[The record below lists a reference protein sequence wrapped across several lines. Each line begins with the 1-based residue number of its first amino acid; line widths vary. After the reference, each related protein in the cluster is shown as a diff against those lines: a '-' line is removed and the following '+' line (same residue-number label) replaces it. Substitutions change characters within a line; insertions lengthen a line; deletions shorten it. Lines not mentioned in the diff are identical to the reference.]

1 MGQNNANLIEDAV
14 YTLVLRKLKHIL
26 VNGFYSMDE
35 VRYEYSW
42 DETASRTKNIYT
54 VRKEDAV
61 LRYFL
66 DMKVINGHRIPN
78 GYRND
83 EIRGNEADKSAGVWA
98 DWNNVDPA
106 YREYEWVVLVYSID
120 TEKLSQEFAKF
131 GLIDTGTTLSDS
143 TFKKKSSPSVAK
155 IGAFVAHKDGSVSY
169 AKSEIVLKPSVR
181 KLVHSLIA
189 AKGMSLSY
197 DKIVD
202 TLWND
207 DDNTADF
214 LDTPGRTTANIKK
227 RIGSIVSEANANL
240 AAYGGKNKHIVSS
253 GNTSYRFTS

>member
-42 DETASRTKNIYT
+42 DEKATKAQNIHT
-54 VRKEDAV
+54 VRKEDSV

-66 DMKVINGHRIPN
+66 DMNVIIGQRIPN
-78 GYRND
+78 EFRIQ
-83 EIRGNEADKSAGVWA
+83 EIRGNEANKSFGVWA
-98 DWNNVDPA
+98 DWKKVDPA
-106 YREYEWVVLVYSID
+106 YREYEWVVLIYNID

-131 GLIDTGTTLSDS
+131 SLVDAGTKLVDS
-143 TFKKKSSPSVAK
+143 AFKQRASPSVGK
-155 IGAFVAHKDGSVSY
+155 VGAFTAHKDGSVSY
-169 AKSEIVLKPSVR
+169 VNSEIILKPGVK

-189 AKGMSLSY
+189 AKGRTLSY
-197 DKIVD
+197 QEIVD

-207 DDNTADF
+207 EDNTAGF
-214 LDTPGRTTANIKK
+214 LDSPDRTTANIKK
-227 RIGSIVSEANANL
+227 RIGSIVSEANSNL
-240 AAYGGKNKHIVSS
+240 IAYGGNKKHIISS
-253 GNTSYRFTS
+253 GNTSYKFTA